1 MHTLCSS
8 PLHVPAGDP
17 LQARS
22 AVQHFYDKLLHI
34 KDHLKTE
41 PGKRMGQKRHELVSV
56 PVPIQL
62 VQSLM
67 RLCILQ
73 MLQFLRA
80 VEEEYEGD
88 Q

>member
-1 MHTLCSS
+1 
-8 PLHVPAGDP
+8 
-17 LQARS
+17 
-22 AVQHFYDKLLHI
+22 
-34 KDHLKTE
+34 
-41 PGKRMGQKRHELVSV
+41 MGQKRHELVSV
-56 PVPIQL
+56 PAPIQL

-67 RLCILQ
+67 CLCILQ